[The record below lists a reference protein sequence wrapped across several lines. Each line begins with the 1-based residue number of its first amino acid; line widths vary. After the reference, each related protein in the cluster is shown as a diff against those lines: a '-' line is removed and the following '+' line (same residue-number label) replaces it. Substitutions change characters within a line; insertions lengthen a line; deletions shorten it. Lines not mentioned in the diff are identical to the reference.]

1 MANSDWSTIIILS
14 PGLFQ
19 TRYITTCEES
29 TEFLLLVIM
38 ETDESIDL
46 QVHVGFNAY
55 GSRIYAG
62 SEEEEE
68 EIAED
73 KEVGD
78 RLVKPRA
85 TI

>member
-1 MANSDWSTIIILS
+1 MANSDWSTIIILPS

-19 TRYITTCEES
+19 AKYITTCEES

-38 ETDESIDL
+38 ETDKSIDL

-62 SEEEEE
+62 SEEQE

-73 KEVGD
+73 EEVRD
-78 RLVKPRA
+78 RSVKPRA

>member
-1 MANSDWSTIIILS
+1 MANSDWSIIIIPS

-19 TRYITTCEES
+19 TRHITTCEER

-55 GSRIYAG
+55 GSRIHPG

-73 KEVGD
+73 EEVGN
-78 RLVKPRA
+78 RSVKPRA

>member
-1 MANSDWSTIIILS
+1 MVDYYNTPVARSFPSKIHHNVRGKYGLPSFST
-14 PGLFQ
+14 
-19 TRYITTCEES
+19 
-29 TEFLLLVIM
+29 VIM

-68 EIAED
+68 IAED
-73 KEVGD
+73 EEVRD
-78 RLVKPRA
+78 RSVKPRA